1 MSDDALEAR
10 LRRLGATPAQIE
22 TARSRGRLLAL
33 AVELIVAPHHC
44 LTLAEV
50 AERAG
55 AGYDDAFR
63 LWRAWGFPPPEP
75 DDPRFS
81 EVDVELVQF
90 ALAIEALVGERAAL
104 HTARVMGVAVGRIA
118 EAEVSMIRS
127 SIEAPLR
134 AQGHSDDETVASFE
148 ELVPAALDMADRT
161 LTALHGHHLV
171 ETARRHVDWSIEA
184 SPHNVLDTVVAFA
197 DLTGSTRLA
206 AAHALDE
213 LDHALSV
220 FEAQTSDTL
229 ASAGVT
235 IVKRIGDAVMF
246 TSHDPELAVRVAL
259 ELVDAFAADAVV
271 PPVRVG
277 LAAGQVVARR
287 GDFYGLPVVLAAR
300 LQSLALPSTVLVD
313 TQLAERLRE
322 LDTVRLLPYGDREL
336 SGFPDPVTVHE
347 LRWPEA

>member
-10 LRRLGATPAQIE
+10 LRRLGATPSQISA
-22 TARSRGRLLAL
+22 ARNRGRLLAL
-33 AVELIVAPHHC
+33 AVELIVAPHHR

-50 AERAG
+50 AAQAG
-55 AGYDDAFR
+55 AGYEDALR

-81 EVDVELVQF
+81 DVDVDLVRF
-90 ALAIEALVGERAAL
+90 ALAIEELVGARAAL
-104 HTARVMGVAVGRIA
+104 HTARVMGMAVGRIA
-118 EAEVSMIRS
+118 ESEVAMIRS
-127 SIEAPLR
+127 AIEAPLR
-134 AQGHSDDETVASFE
+134 AQGVSDDETIATFE
-148 ELVPAALDMADRT
+148 EVVPAALDMADRT
-161 LTALHGHHLV
+161 LTALHGHHLI
-171 ETARRHVDWSIEA
+171 ETARRHVDWSVEA

-220 FEAQTSDTL
+220 FEALTSDVL

-235 IVKRIGDAVMF
+235 IVKRIGDAVMY
-246 TSHDPELAVRVAL
+246 TTHDPVLAVRVAL
-259 ELVDAFAADAVV
+259 ELVDAFAADEVV

-300 LQSLALPSTVLVD
+300 LQSMALPSTVLVD
-313 TQLAERLRE
+313 TQLADRLRGLE
-322 LDTVRLLPYGDREL
+322 VVRILPYGDREL

-347 LRWPEA
+347 LRRPGT